1 MLIFIYK
8 QLNNR
13 LIILIRRKE
22 MKKTFVLDDLDC
34 ANCAAK
40 IENAIRE
47 IEGVVSASVSFMT
60 GKLVLEAEEERFEE
74 ILDAAEKLIAKV
86 DSDVTLVR

>member
-1 MLIFIYK
+1 MTGLEERNEEDFCIGRFGLR
-8 QLNNR
+8 QLR
-13 LIILIRRKE
+13 G
-22 MKKTFVLDDLDC
+22 
-34 ANCAAK
+34 
-40 IENAIRE
+40 NAGQE
-47 IEGVVSASVSFMT
+47 IEGVISASVSFMS

>member
-1 MLIFIYK
+1 
-8 QLNNR
+8 
-13 LIILIRRKE
+13 

-40 IENAIRE
+40 IESAVRE
-47 IEGVVSASVSFMT
+47 IEGVISASVSFMS

>member
-1 MLIFIYK
+1 
-8 QLNNR
+8 
-13 LIILIRRKE
+13 

-40 IENAIRE
+40 IENAVRE
-47 IEGVVSASVSFMT
+47 IEGVISASVSFMS

-86 DSDVTLVR
+86 DSDVTLV

>member
-1 MLIFIYK
+1 
-8 QLNNR
+8 
-13 LIILIRRKE
+13 

-40 IENAIRE
+40 IENAVRE
-47 IEGVVSASVSFMT
+47 IEGVISVSVYFMS
-60 GKLVLEAEEERFEE
+60 GKLVLEAEEEYFEE

>member
-1 MLIFIYK
+1 
-8 QLNNR
+8 
-13 LIILIRRKE
+13 
-22 MKKTFVLDDLDC
+22 MKKTFVLADLDC

-40 IENAIRE
+40 IENAVRE
-47 IEGVVSASVSFMT
+47 IEGVISASVSFMS
-60 GKLVLEAEEERFEE
+60 GKLVLEAEEECFEE

>member
-1 MLIFIYK
+1 
-8 QLNNR
+8 
-13 LIILIRRKE
+13 

-40 IENAIRE
+40 IENAVQE
-47 IEGVVSASVSFMT
+47 IEGVISASVSFMS

-74 ILDAAEKLIAKV
+74 ILNAAEKLIAKV

>member
-1 MLIFIYK
+1 
-8 QLNNR
+8 
-13 LIILIRRKE
+13 
-22 MKKTFVLDDLDC
+22 MKKTFVLADLDC

-40 IENAIRE
+40 IENAVRE
-47 IEGVVSASVSFMT
+47 IEGVISVSISFMS
-60 GKLVLEAEEERFEE
+60 GKLVLEAEEEYFEE

>member
-1 MLIFIYK
+1 
-8 QLNNR
+8 
-13 LIILIRRKE
+13 
-22 MKKTFVLDDLDC
+22 MKKTFVLADLDC

-40 IENAIRE
+40 IENAVRE
-47 IEGVVSASVSFMT
+47 IEGVISASVSFMS
-60 GKLVLEAEEERFEE
+60 GKLFLEAEEERFEE

>member
-1 MLIFIYK
+1 
-8 QLNNR
+8 
-13 LIILIRRKE
+13 
-22 MKKTFVLDDLDC
+22 MKKTFVLADLDC

-40 IENAIRE
+40 IENAVWE
-47 IEGVVSASVSFMT
+47 IEGVISVSVSFMS
-60 GKLVLEAEEERFEE
+60 GKLVLEAEEEYFEE

>member
-1 MLIFIYK
+1 
-8 QLNNR
+8 
-13 LIILIRRKE
+13 
-22 MKKTFVLDDLDC
+22 MKKTFVLDNLDC

-40 IENAIRE
+40 IENAVQE
-47 IEGVVSASVSFMT
+47 IEGVISASVSFMS

>member
-1 MLIFIYK
+1 
-8 QLNNR
+8 
-13 LIILIRRKE
+13 
-22 MKKTFVLDDLDC
+22 MKKTFVLADSDC

-40 IENAIRE
+40 IENAVRE
-47 IEGVVSASVSFMT
+47 IEGVISVSVSFMS
-60 GKLVLEAEEERFEE
+60 GKLVLEAEEEYFEE

>member
-1 MLIFIYK
+1 
-8 QLNNR
+8 
-13 LIILIRRKE
+13 

-40 IENAIRE
+40 IENAVWE
-47 IEGVVSASVSFMT
+47 IEGVISASVSFMS

-74 ILDAAEKLIAKV
+74 ILNAAEKLIAKV

>member
-1 MLIFIYK
+1 
-8 QLNNR
+8 
-13 LIILIRRKE
+13 
-22 MKKTFVLDDLDC
+22 MKKTFVLADLDC

-40 IENAIRE
+40 IENAVRE
-47 IEGVVSASVSFMT
+47 IEGVISASVSFMS

>member
-1 MLIFIYK
+1 
-8 QLNNR
+8 
-13 LIILIRRKE
+13 
-22 MKKTFVLDDLDC
+22 MKKTFKLVDLDC

-40 IENAIRE
+40 IENAVRE
-47 IEGVVSASVSFMT
+47 IEGVISVSVSFMS
-60 GKLVLEAEEERFEE
+60 GKLVLEAEEEYFEE

>member
-1 MLIFIYK
+1 
-8 QLNNR
+8 
-13 LIILIRRKE
+13 
-22 MKKTFVLDDLDC
+22 MKKTFVLADLDC

-40 IENAIRE
+40 IENAVRE
-47 IEGVVSASVSFMT
+47 IEGVISVSVSFMS

>member
-1 MLIFIYK
+1 
-8 QLNNR
+8 
-13 LIILIRRKE
+13 
-22 MKKTFVLDDLDC
+22 MKKRYKLIDLDC

-40 IENAIRE
+40 IENAVRE
-47 IEGVVSASVSFMT
+47 IEGVISASVSFMS

-74 ILDAAEKLIAKV
+74 ILNAAEKLIAKV

>member
-1 MLIFIYK
+1 
-8 QLNNR
+8 
-13 LIILIRRKE
+13 
-22 MKKTFVLDDLDC
+22 MKKTFKLEDLDC

-40 IENAIRE
+40 IENAVRE
-47 IEGVVSASVSFMT
+47 IEGVISASVSFMR

>member
-1 MLIFIYK
+1 
-8 QLNNR
+8 
-13 LIILIRRKE
+13 
-22 MKKTFVLDDLDC
+22 MKKTFVLADLDC

-40 IENAIRE
+40 IENAVRE
-47 IEGVVSASVSFMT
+47 IESVISVSVSFMS
-60 GKLVLEAEEERFEE
+60 GKLVLEAEEEYFEE

>member
-1 MLIFIYK
+1 
-8 QLNNR
+8 
-13 LIILIRRKE
+13 

-40 IENAIRE
+40 IENAVRE
-47 IEGVVSASVSFMT
+47 IEGVISASVSFMS

-86 DSDVTLVR
+86 DSDVNLVR

>member
-1 MLIFIYK
+1 
-8 QLNNR
+8 
-13 LIILIRRKE
+13 
-22 MKKTFVLDDLDC
+22 MKKTLVLADLDC

-40 IENAIRE
+40 IENAVRE
-47 IEGVVSASVSFMT
+47 IEGVISVSVSFMS
-60 GKLVLEAEEERFEE
+60 GKLVLEAEEEYFEE